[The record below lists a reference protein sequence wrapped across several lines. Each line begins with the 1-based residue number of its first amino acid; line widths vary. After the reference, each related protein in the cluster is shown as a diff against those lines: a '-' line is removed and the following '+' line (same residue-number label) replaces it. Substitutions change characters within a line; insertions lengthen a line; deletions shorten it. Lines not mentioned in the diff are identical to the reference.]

1 MLENPIA
8 QRIQE
13 RLDETGIDLAEAVR
27 RAQVS
32 YHTIRNLW
40 RRPTAKLS
48 AQNADRLAAILGTTA
63 RFILFGEA
71 PAAGDRRA
79 LVVAM
84 YDEFDDEARRQ
95 MEDYAL
101 FLASRRGQ
109 NAK

>member
-8 QRIQE
+8 QRIQQ
-13 RLDETGIDLAEAVR
+13 RLDETGLGFAEAVR
-27 RAQVS
+27 RAGLS

-40 RRPTAKLS
+40 RRPDATLS
-48 AQNADRLAAILGTTA
+48 AHNAERLAPILETTS

-71 PAAGDRRA
+71 PAPEDRRA

-101 FLASRRGQ
+101 FLASRRAQTGR
-109 NAK
+109 

>member
-13 RLDETGIDLAEAVR
+13 RLDDTGIDMAEAVR
-27 RAQVS
+27 RADVS

-40 RRPTAKLS
+40 RRPKAKLS
-48 AQNADRLAAILGTTA
+48 AHNADKLAAVLGTTS

-71 PAAGDRRA
+71 PAEEDRRA

-84 YDEFDDEARRQ
+84 YDELDDEARRQ

-109 NAK
+109 TSK

>member
-13 RLDETGIDLAEAVR
+13 RLDKTNMDLAEAVR
-27 RAQVS
+27 RAGVS

-48 AQNADRLAAILGTTA
+48 AHNADRLASVLETTS
-63 RFILFGEA
+63 RFILFGHA
-71 PAAGDRRA
+71 PAEGDRRA

-84 YDEFDDEARRQ
+84 YDEFDDETRRQ

-109 NAK
+109 TEK